1 MTHEHDPQDA
11 VSTRHEQAVEDLGR
25 AAGAALR
32 RSAPAD
38 GVDRITRTVRRQ
50 RIIRGSAALATVTA
64 VVVIGL
70 VVLRRDDDKG
80 PSSPAPTGPTP
91 TAPTETAPTETTPV
105 TDGDTLVVPA
115 RGVALR
121 DELPVL
127 ATRMIGFSPDSN
139 YLLMPTGSTIDRY
152 DATTMAFVDA
162 LPCDPFPPDDATHDA
177 AIAEARSLST
187 RFPASACGVYG
198 YSPDGTRAVAMGDAS
213 ASVIDVAS
221 RKVLATLPLPGS
233 AFYPALGRYSPDGTL
248 IMTWGVHA
256 AVVWDA
262 TTFEQRFALEGDDA
276 GPASVYTGLT
286 FSDDSRLV
294 AGASHDS
301 AVVWDAS
308 DGSQVLRVPAQQL
321 IQGAVLSPDG
331 ALLAVSGRQGD
342 NAVYD
347 VASGTKIW
355 EFDAKIHDI
364 DGHDPSITYMAFSPD
379 VRMLV
384 VCYWNGT
391 ENVVRRYDI
400 GD

>member
-1 MTHEHDPQDA
+1 MTDEHSPQDA
-11 VSTRHEQAVEDLGR
+11 VSTRREAAVDDLGR

-32 RSAPAD
+32 QSAPAD

-50 RIIRGSAALATVTA
+50 RIVRASAALATVTA

-70 VVLRRDDDKG
+70 VVLRKDDDAG
-80 PSSPAPTGPTP
+80 PAAPAPTRP
-91 TAPTETAPTETTPV
+91 APTTPAETTPV
-105 TDGDTLVVPA
+105 TDAVTLVVPA

-121 DELPVL
+121 DELPVR
-127 ATRMIGFSPDSN
+127 ATRMIGFSPDAR
-139 YLLMPTGSTIDRY
+139 YLLMPTGSSIDRY
-152 DATTMAFVDA
+152 DATTMAFVDV
-162 LPCDPFPPDDATHDA
+162 LPCDRFPPDDTSRDA
-177 AIAEARSLST
+177 AIAEARSLAT
-187 RFPASACGVYG
+187 RFAANACGVYG
-198 YSPDGTRAVAMGDAS
+198 YSPDGTRAVNAGDAS

-221 RKVLATLPLPGS
+221 GDTLGTLPLPGS
-233 AFYPALGRYSPDGTL
+233 AGYPALGRYTPDGAL

-256 AVVWDA
+256 TVAWDA
-262 TTFEQRFALEGDDA
+262 TTFEQRFVLEGDDG
-276 GPASVYTGLT
+276 GPASVFTGLT

-308 DGSQVLRVPAQQL
+308 NGSKVLRVPAQQL

-355 EFDAKIHDI
+355 EFDAELHDI
-364 DGHDPSITYMAFSPD
+364 VGHDPSITYMAFSPD
-379 VRMLV
+379 VHTLV

-391 ENVVRRYDI
+391 EDVVRRYDI